1 MEDIAKCFSE
11 ALKIL
16 TEPTVPG
23 TVTAYQAMENLS
35 KNKDQEDRQQEYQRA
50 KGAVET
56 HAQKC
61 ARIAA
66 ERIEKTLKGRKS
78 GGDGAAINAFCR
90 ETEVKECAC
99 YGVEPDRPNTVSN
112 CGNYYQASVTIS
124 AGNPETNVKKMLEY
138 AKALEKACGRKAFIK
153 HYESKGLDA
162 AIHFDVAF
170 RIGKPQKTTKPSR
183 SANKKAVK

>member
-1 MEDIAKCFSE
+1 MKKTKTTKKS
-11 ALKIL
+11 KSGS
-16 TEPTVPG
+16 TEPKVHG
-23 TVTAYQAMENLS
+23 TVTVYQAIENLS
-35 KNKDQEDRQQEYQRA
+35 KSRA
-50 KGAVET
+50 VKADET
-56 HAQKC
+56 PAQKC

-78 GGDGAAINAFCR
+78 GGDGAAINFFCR

-138 AKALEKACGRKAFIK
+138 SKALEKACGRKAFIK
-153 HYESKGLDA
+153 HYESKGLDS
-162 AIHFDVAF
+162 AIHFEVAF
-170 RIGKPQKTTKPSR
+170 RIGKPPKTTKPSR
-183 SANKKAVK
+183 HANKKSVK